1 MADTTTHLGIPKPNP
16 DHVPPVNIDAE
27 FRRLREAWDQVDL
40 FLHELALLVAGKAD
54 DGHEHAMSAITGLV
68 EALNAKMPADRQFKL
83 DDLTDVSG
91 ADAAATN
98 YVLVKAS
105 GGGWVPSTALAALG
119 IHSHLIS
126 EVTGLAAALTARPD
140 RDEVV
145 AGLEALSDDLMAE
158 IQARAVPVG
167 TIIYFA
173 VPTAPAGY
181 LECDGAACSTLYPD
195 LRALLIAA
203 GSPFGTAG
211 ADPKLP
217 DLRGEFMRGWDHG
230 RGIDAGRTF
239 GSGQLD
245 QMQRIT
251 GSLQVAYGTVR
262 NRAGALTQSA
272 ISDAPAQSWPAYPNN
287 AAGDTVRFDSGDSP
301 NARVSATTSGETRPR
316 SIAMLPCIKAFGAVS
331 VEGMAE
337 LAALL
342 TAIASQAEAEG
353 GTNNTKVMTPLRTRQ
368 ACAAYNKWKTLAVL
382 NSTSFTVFSLPD
394 LGAIRILHMEGW
406 FRSVSAAGYPVIG
419 FSDDNGATWKTTLY
433 ELFHWAAS
441 EPNNTTAAY
450 ATAQNSIA
458 FLGSG
463 NTLTTAAPCPFK
475 MSISELN
482 KAAWTTVNSK
492 GVIITGGGV
501 PIESQ
506 VDGWHGSATA
516 MNAFRFNCTQP
527 MAAYVHIE
535 GIEG

>member
-1 MADTTTHLGIPKPNP
+1 MADTTTHLNIPKPNP
-16 DHVPPVNIDAE
+16 DHVPPVHVNEE
-27 FRRLREAWDQVDL
+27 FLRLREAWDIVDL
-40 FLHELALLVAGKAD
+40 FLHELALLVAQKAASD
-54 DGHEHAMSAITGLV
+54 HGHAMSAITGLV
-68 EALNAKMPADRQFKL
+68 DALNSKMAANQQFKL

-91 ADAAATN
+91 ADAAAVN

-181 LECDGAACSTLYPD
+181 LECDGSACSTLHPD

-230 RGIDAGRTF
+230 RGVDAGRVF
-239 GSGQLD
+239 GSAQLD
-245 QMQRIT
+245 QMQRVT

-262 NRAGALTQSA
+262 NKAGALLQSG
-272 ISDAPAQSWPAYPNN
+272 ISDAPAQSWPSYPNN
-287 AAGDTVRFDSGDSP
+287 AAGDTLRFDSGDSP
-301 NARVSATTSGETRPR
+301 NARVSATTSGETRAR
-316 SIAMLPCIKAFGAVS
+316 NIAMLPCIKAFGAVS
-331 VEGMAE
+331 VEGMAD

-342 TAIASQAEAEG
+342 TAIATQAEAEG
-353 GTNNTKVMTPLRTRQ
+353 GTNNTKLMTPLRVRQ
-368 ACAAYNKWKTLAVL
+368 ACAAYNKMEFIEAVDQTSLAQWS
-382 NSTSFTVFSLPD
+382 NTN
-394 LGAIRILHMEGW
+394 LGAFRELYFDGDLVVGTANATPIAQMSYDGGSTWINTDHISVGRVSSEGTYSGVFATGGVGFLIHTSGLSTTQQCDFELRIKNFNKALSKIGVSTALGLSNGGSYLETDIRI
-406 FRSVSAAGYPVIG
+406 RRNTAPAAANAIRV
-419 FSDDNGATWKTTLY
+419 L
-433 ELFHWAAS
+433 
-441 EPNNTTAAY
+441 PNA
-450 ATAQNSIA
+450 
-458 FLGSG
+458 
-463 NTLTTAAPCPFK
+463 
-475 MSISELN
+475 
-482 KAAWTTVNSK
+482 
-492 GVIITGGGV
+492 GVFARL
-501 PIESQ
+501 S
-506 VDGWHGSATA
+506 
-516 MNAFRFNCTQP
+516 FNLW
-527 MAAYVHIE
+527 
-535 GIEG
+535 GIRG